1 MNEFV
6 ATAALAETLGA
17 AWNSDPIGDLVVPYG
32 SSSASEGAAPDP
44 AWDVEALR
52 AGYVCLL
59 PDLSILTVEG
69 EDAVRFLH
77 AQVTNDLA
85 ALAPGAA
92 QWNGYCTPKG
102 RLLAT
107 MLSWRDGD
115 AIHLVVPTP
124 ERSALAKRLRMYV
137 LRAKVRITENSPWLL
152 LGLGGR
158 AAAHGLS
165 RLGQQAPQPMQ
176 VIQTPEF
183 GVDRVIG
190 LPAITPPALA
200 MAPNV
205 EAATRDSA
213 TPWPAGGGELH
224 DSNSPISRSLLIV
237 QQSAIVE
244 TWRVL
249 TIDLTPV
256 ATGAWRFL
264 EVLSGIPRI
273 VAGAVDQFVPQMI
286 NLERVEG
293 VNFRK
298 GCYPGQEVVARSQYL
313 GKLKRRMFLARA
325 AGAQALP
332 GADVY
337 VTGRAE
343 PAGMV
348 VLAAMAAPGTQVILY
363 EAPRDLVEEHIG
375 QGGLRLHSV
384 EGEVLQALALPYDL

>member
-1 MNEFV
+1 
-6 ATAALAETLGA
+6 
-17 AWNSDPIGDLVVPYG
+17 
-32 SSSASEGAAPDP
+32 
-44 AWDVEALR
+44 
-52 AGYVCLL
+52 
-59 PDLSILTVEG
+59 
-69 EDAVRFLH
+69 
-77 AQVTNDLA
+77 
-85 ALAPGAA
+85 
-92 QWNGYCTPKG
+92 
-102 RLLAT
+102 
-107 MLSWRDGD
+107 
-115 AIHLVVPTP
+115 
-124 ERSALAKRLRMYV
+124 MYV

-224 DSNSPISRSLLIV
+224 DSNSPIARSLLIV

-244 TWRVL
+244 TWRIL

-337 VTGRAE
+337 VTGRTE